1 MGRRI
6 AVSSIIRHVPPIRT
20 SGLLR
25 VVDLDTGA
33 ILLTAAVPDSV
44 RRPMDPN
51 PRGGLRGGRGVS
63 FANDRFVLANAD
75 RLFVFDAAWR
85 MVGQLTNPWT
95 ADVHDVLAEP
105 DGVWVTCTACDL
117 LLRLDWEGRV
127 LDQWLWRADRGLVA
141 QFGFRRLPTLDP
153 RIDYRDPRHRANETY
168 DIGHVNAVA
177 RGPGGVIVSLGRV
190 LTPRA
195 YRSRRVR
202 RRLLQVAEA
211 TPVASRAAAAA
222 RRRQLRSAAADP
234 LPMPDLAPGSS
245 ALVLVRS
252 HGRLADRSDVET
264 LVRSDE
270 LRFPNH
276 NAAQVGDLLVFNDSN
291 HGRLVGYRLGAGG
304 ESSVQVPGDP
314 PYARGLAWLAGD
326 VFAVGS
332 QRPTAVHTIDLGQQ
346 RLVSSIVLGSD
357 SRESVSSIAVVPDS
371 FDEPPPRLRFAG

>member
-33 ILLTAAVPDSV
+33 ILLTAPVPDSV

-63 FANDRFVLANAD
+63 FASDRFVLANAD

-85 MVGQLTNPWT
+85 LVAQLSNRWT

-127 LDQWLWRADRGLVA
+127 LDRWLWRADRGLVA
-141 QFGFRRLPTLDP
+141 EFGFRRLPTLDP
-153 RIDYRDPRHRANETY
+153 RIDYRDPRHRANQTY
-168 DIGHVNAVA
+168 DIGHLNAVA
-177 RGPGGVIVSLGRV
+177 RGRGGLIVSLGRV
-190 LTPRA
+190 LAPGA
-195 YRSRRVR
+195 YRSRRLK
-202 RRLLQVAEA
+202 RRLLQVAE
-211 TPVASRAAAAA
+211 PIPLASRAAAAA
-222 RRRQLRSAAADP
+222 RRRQLRTAAADP
-234 LPMPDLAPGSS
+234 LPMPDLAAGSS

-252 HGRLADRSDVET
+252 HGRLADRPNVET
-264 LVRSDE
+264 LLRSDG

-276 NAAQVGDLLVFNDSN
+276 DAAQVGDLLVFNDSN
-291 HGRLVGYRLGAGG
+291 RGLLVGHRPRGGG
-304 ESSVQVPGDP
+304 ERSVPVPGDP
-314 PYARGLAWLAGD
+314 PYARGLAWLTGERF
-326 VFAVGS
+326 VVGS
-332 QRPTAVHTIDLGQQ
+332 QRPTAVHIIDLRQQ
-346 RLVSSIVLGSD
+346 RVMSSLVLGSD
-357 SRESVSSIAVVPDS
+357 ARESVSSIAVVPDS
-371 FDEPPPRLRFAG
+371 FDEPPARLRFAG